1 MKNSLLITGLSY
13 LVVVGWGCVPMLT
26 NGVSMAFASLPVVPL
41 PIASNPVSADPLVQ
55 TSTPTNQ
62 KKQPIRTQQTKR
74 LKIEIDVTSP
84 GDLLIKEGQ
93 TVTANQLIADRKLE
107 RSNLSTQLQ
116 EIKLSLERLKLA
128 PEVSKVPPV
137 QIKMLT
143 SSLPPV
149 SYIEEQT
156 QVTAAAARV
165 RDLERKYKL
174 ARDFGSTTLPESEK
188 VRMAKIDVKQAIV
201 TVRRQQKKQETLATL
216 EDIDPAVKEHE
227 GVRLAELEK
236 SVAETTAKLEHT
248 VAVEGAAKAT
258 RLSKL
263 ADIQFEI
270 TGAQRD
276 LYLAQAR
283 LATAQEK
290 RRQAE
295 FDYKNKQTER
305 AEQIQRTELERV
317 RLMEMGKLASHDR
330 EYQIAQLMLKKGQV
344 QKQIDTLG
352 VVRTPHQGTIRRVKL
367 VSQHSNVLRYEVVL
381 VYNVNPTPTP
391 SSKPPQWQED
401 KT

>member
-1 MKNSLLITGLSY
+1 
-13 LVVVGWGCVPMLT
+13 MLT
-26 NGVSMAFASLPVVPL
+26 NGVSMAIASLPV
-41 PIASNPVSADPLVQ
+41 AADPITQ

-84 GDLLIKEGQ
+84 GDLMVKEGQ

-107 RSNLSTQLQ
+107 RSNLSAQLQ

-128 PEVSKVPPV
+128 PEVSQVPPA

-143 SSLPPV
+143 APLPSV

-174 ARDFGSTTLPESEK
+174 AQTIGSTTLPESEK
-188 VRMAKIDVKQAIV
+188 VRMARIDVKQAIV
-201 TVRRQQKKQETLATL
+201 TVKRQQKKQETLATL
-216 EDIDPAVKEHE
+216 EDIDLAVKEHE
-227 GVRLAELEK
+227 GVKLAELEK
-236 SVAETTAKLEHT
+236 LVAENQAKLEQT
-248 VAVEGAAKAT
+248 VAIEGVAKAT

-270 TGAQRD
+270 TGAQRE

-290 RRQAE
+290 RQQTE
-295 FDYKNKQTER
+295 FEYKNKQTER
-305 AEQIQRTELERV
+305 AEQVQRSELERV
-317 RLMEMGKLASHDR
+317 KLSEKDKLASHEH

-381 VYNVNPTPTP
+381 VYSLNPTPTS
-391 SSKPPQWQED
+391 SSKVPQWKED
-401 KT
+401 KS